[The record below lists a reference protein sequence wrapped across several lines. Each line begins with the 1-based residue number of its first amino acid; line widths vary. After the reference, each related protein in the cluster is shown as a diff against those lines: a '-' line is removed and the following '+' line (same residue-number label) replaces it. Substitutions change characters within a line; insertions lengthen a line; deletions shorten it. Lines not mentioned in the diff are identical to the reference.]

1 MSLSRFQYST
11 VSPYY
16 TSTTRTAGGDG
27 PPGIVIDNFPG
38 LRNGLANGNASILA
52 RMDLADGS
60 NLGATWHLLLASLG
74 CISCQTVNRTSSAPV
89 LSIISHVQV
98 HNLVVITM
106 IPPLSHL
113 EQYGKAFHGK
123 RFQRIVPLQPFLSDA
138 KDSVNERNMAHQ
150 SSRWP
155 SYGIRIL

>member
-16 TSTTRTAGGDG
+16 TSTTRTAGGNG

-38 LRNGLANGNASILA
+38 LRNGLASENASILA
-52 RMDLADGS
+52 RMGLGDGS

-89 LSIISHVQV
+89 FQHP
-98 HNLVVITM
+98 NLV
-106 IPPLSHL
+106 
-113 EQYGKAFHGK
+113 A
-123 RFQRIVPLQPFLSDA
+123 FLS
-138 KDSVNERNMAHQ
+138 Q
-150 SSRWP
+150 SQNGFKRGFHDTRSFAE
-155 SYGIRIL
+155 